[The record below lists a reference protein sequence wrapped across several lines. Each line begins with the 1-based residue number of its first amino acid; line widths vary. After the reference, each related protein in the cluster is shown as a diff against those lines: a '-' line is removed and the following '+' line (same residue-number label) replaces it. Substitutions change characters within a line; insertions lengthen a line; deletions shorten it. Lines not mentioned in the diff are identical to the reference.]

1 VPKHRWLG
9 GYLDLQREVLDPRI
23 QRVDPYTSR
32 LFVNFFKVAELAEL
46 DDVFAGWVCEA

>member
-1 VPKHRWLG
+1 M
-9 GYLDLQREVLDPRI
+9 LDPRI

-46 DDVFAGWVCEA
+46 DDVGWVCEAYQVGSGEHMKA

>member
-1 VPKHRWLG
+1 M
-9 GYLDLQREVLDPRI
+9 LDPRI

-46 DDVFAGWVCEA
+46 DDVLRVGWVCEAYQVGSGEHMKA